1 MCSDLF
7 PVINNALINSL
18 LVGSSKDKG
27 FVIKPTAILGRF
39 NKEADCFPL

>member
-7 PVINNALINSL
+7 SVINDALINSL
-18 LVGSSKDKG
+18 LVSSPRDKG

-39 NKEADCFPL
+39 NQGADCFPL